1 MEDFNQLL
9 EKSNKVFLDNFKPEA
24 WFGRCIFIS
33 WYCDV
38 GTCKFCF
45 RATQKDRIKHAS
57 HARRSIASIL
67 TEALLA
73 KKLGW
78 EVEFLTGGYRILPLP
93 ELVKIAKLVSEV
105 YGEKVW
111 LNLGALKKEEIDAFR
126 PYIKG
131 VVSSIETINP
141 ELHDSICPNKPI
153 QPYEEMFSY
162 ADGLKKSMT
171 IVIGL
176 GEERKDFE
184 LLAKFIE
191 KHKLDRI
198 TFYALKPVKG
208 TPYTH
213 GPDSKDYAW
222 WIANTRIRFPK
233 LHIIAGT
240 TYKRVMMEDD
250 CDTNDDVQLILR
262 AGANAVTKF
271 PATKKFG
278 SDAAKKIEDEVKK
291 AGRKFISTLTRMP
304 DVDWDAEIDSLSI
317 EDDIKDKLRPVFKDY
332 LRNMGKVSNENT

>member
-1 MEDFNQLL
+1 MKDFDRLL
-9 EKSNKVFLDNFKPEA
+9 ENSNKVFLENFKPEV

-45 RATQKDRIKHAS
+45 RATQKDRIKFAS
-57 HARRSIASIL
+57 HARRSVPSIL

-78 EVEFLTGGYRILPLP
+78 ELEFLTGGYRILPFP
-93 ELVKIAKLVSEV
+93 ELVKIAELVSKV

-111 LNLGALKKEEIDAFR
+111 LNLGALKKEELEAFR
-126 PYIKG
+126 PYVKG
-131 VVSSIETINP
+131 IVSSIEAINP
-141 ELHDSICPNKPI
+141 ELHDRICPNKPI
-153 QPYEEMFSY
+153 GPYEEMFSY
-162 ADGLKKSMT
+162 AEGFKKSMT

-176 GEERKDFE
+176 GEKREDFE

-208 TPYTH
+208 SPYTH

-222 WIANTRIRFPK
+222 WIAQTRIRFPK
-233 LHIIAGT
+233 LQIIAGT
-240 TYKRVMMEDD
+240 TYKRVMCEDD
-250 CDTNDDVQLILR
+250 CDTKDEIQFILR

-271 PATKKFG
+271 PATKQFG
-278 SDAAKKIEDEVKK
+278 SIAAKKIEQDVKN
-291 AGRKFISTLTRMP
+291 AGRKFISTLTKMP
-304 DVDWDAEIDSLSI
+304 DIDWCAEVDSLDI
-317 EDDIKDKLRPVFKDY
+317 DDVLKEKLRHVLKDY
-332 LRNMGKVSNENT
+332 LKNMEKVSNEGA